1 MIDCT
6 QWQVCSENS
15 DQKEIH
21 DQTYPIQTKF
31 ETVDNYEAIL

>member
-15 DQKEIH
+15 DKKEIQ